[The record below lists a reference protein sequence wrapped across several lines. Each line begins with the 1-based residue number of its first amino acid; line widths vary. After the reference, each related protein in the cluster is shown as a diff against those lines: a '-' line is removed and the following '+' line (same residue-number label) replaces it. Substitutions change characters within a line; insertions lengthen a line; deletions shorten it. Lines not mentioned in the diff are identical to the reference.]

1 MAGVSRYRWV
11 VLAVGALAQ
20 GVNAAAF
27 LGLPSITPQ
36 LRAYYELDLAGVGLL
51 VGAVNLGNVL
61 ALVAWGLAADR
72 FGERLVMTAGLAGTA
87 ACLAVAGFAHSP
99 VTAGIALLASGI
111 FGASTNAASG
121 RAVMTWFASGQR
133 GLAMGVRQT
142 ATPLGAALAAVLL
155 PAVAA
160 WWQAPAAFLALALLN
175 AVVGVAVAIWVR
187 EPPGTVR
194 SGSSFGG
201 LGLLRDRRMQRISLA
216 SGLLVVPQF
225 VGASMLVEL
234 LHRYGLSPAGAG
246 GLLAVAQVLGGAGR
260 LGNGVWSD
268 RAGSRLGPL
277 RIVALGIV
285 ALYGLAA
292 ALDPLAGAV
301 PVWVLVVVLLPAVGL
316 GISWNGLA
324 LTAAG
329 EMAPPDRSG
338 VALGMQNT
346 ANYVS
351 AAVTPPLA
359 GWVAT
364 VISWP
369 ATLLLAA
376 TGAGLAWL
384 VLRGLREGR

>member
-1 MAGVSRYRWV
+1 MTGVSRYRWV

-20 GVNAAAF
+20 GVNAAGF

-36 LRAYYELDLAGVGLL
+36 LRAHFGLDLAEVGLL

-72 FGERLVMTAGLAGTA
+72 YGERLVMTAGLAGTA
-87 ACLAVAGFAHSP
+87 GCLAVAGLVDSP
-99 VTAGIALLASGI
+99 VQAGLALLASGV

-121 RAVMTWFASGQR
+121 RAVMTWFDSGQR

-142 ATPLGAALAAVLL
+142 ATPLGAALAALLL

-160 WWQAPAAFLALALLN
+160 WWQAPAAFLALAALN
-175 AVVGVAVAIWVR
+175 AVIGVAVAIWVR
-187 EPPGTVR
+187 EPPGRTRPV
-194 SGSSFGG
+194 SSLGG
-201 LGLLRDRRMQRISLA
+201 LSLLRDRRMLRISLA

-234 LHRYGLSPAGAG
+234 LHRYGLSLGVAG

-268 RAGSRLGPL
+268 RAGSRLVPL
-277 RIVALGIV
+277 RIVALGIL
-285 ALYGLAA
+285 ALFSLSA
-292 ALDPLAGAV
+292 ALDPLAGTV
-301 PVWVLVVVLLPAVGL
+301 PVWLLVTLLLPAVGL
-316 GISWNGLA
+316 AISWNGLA

-329 EMAPPDRSG
+329 EMAPPSSTG

-351 AAVTPPLA
+351 AAITPAAA

-364 VISWP
+364 AVSWP
-369 ATLLLAA
+369 AALLLAA
-376 TGAGLAWL
+376 TGGGLAWIT
-384 VLRGLREGR
+384 LRGLREGR